1 MQSLCKF
8 LDRPMNFLGRGSS
21 WVATA
26 NTCSDDAP
34 PATGRPTGARGG
46 APAPATAVDCCVFSH
61 ENAHFQV
68 LKRTFNGSEHENRFH
83 RASTNHRSEV
93 SDAERSNISNNNGLK
108 FRLRL
113 SHERGNTRNF
123 LLQMRKF
130 LWKSRNSLYQR
141 TCG

>member
-1 MQSLCKF
+1 MGMIFCTWPGF
-8 LDRPMNFLGRGSS
+8 
-21 WVATA
+21 AACT
-26 NTCSDDAP
+26 
-34 PATGRPTGARGG
+34 PTD
-46 APAPATAVDCCVFSH
+46 TAVDCCVFSH

-130 LWKSRNSLYQR
+130 LWKSRNSLSTYMWLASIVLVLCVH
-141 TCG
+141 TCTGILARHSITLLPVVVY